1 MKIKGKEYEEILA
14 EYNDDIEDIEYGNL
28 NPYDLLAEDVGVIFI
43 TLSNRRAIYCGDVI
57 NYVNKRGYN
66 NYLVIKFFVDLSTGN
81 FFILHDCNRGHSD
94 GNTFSRVVFDKNSHG
109 FDKEGVHI
117 DEYLA
122 S

>member
-1 MKIKGKEYEEILA
+1 MKIKGKEYANILY
-14 EYNDDIEDIEYGNL
+14 EYNDDIGDIEYGNL
-28 NPYDLLAEDVGVIFI
+28 NPYDLLGEDVGVIFI
-43 TLSNRRAIYCGDVI
+43 TLSNRKAIYCGDVI
-57 NYVNKRGYN
+57 KYGYN
-66 NYLVIKFFVDLSTGN
+66 NYLVTKFFVDLSTGN

-94 GNTFSRVVFDKNSHG
+94 GNTFSRVVFDTNSHG